1 MNKRTLPLA
10 ILSLALILSVSLS
23 AQRNCGTMDVLESQL
38 EEDPKM
44 EMKMEQIEA
53 HFMNIENSG
62 VREVNGVVNI
72 PVVVHVIYNN
82 STENISDAQVLSQI
96 DVLNEDFRRTNSD
109 ADDTWSQ
116 ATDSEIEFCMATS
129 DPFGNATTGIVRTST
144 SVSAFGTNDQMK
156 FSSSGGA
163 DAWPTSD
170 YLNIWVCDISGG
182 ILGYAQFPGGAA
194 STDGI
199 VIDYQYFGT
208 VGTASAPFDLG
219 RTATHE
225 VGHWLNLRHIW
236 GDGSCSVDDFVS
248 DTPTSNAANYGCDV
262 GSSACGS
269 VDMVQNYMDY
279 SDDACMNLYTVGQRN
294 RMRALFESG
303 GYRSSLLN
311 SSACG
316 DVVAPTCDDGIQ
328 NGDEEGI
335 DCGGSNC
342 EPCVCDGVDVT
353 MTLNFDNYPS
363 ETSWEIVGSGEVVA
377 SGGTYGSQPQMST
390 LNITQ
395 CLPEGC
401 YTVTVFDSYGDGLCC
416 QYGEGSYVVTD
427 EYGNE
432 LASGA
437 SFNSTSSGNFCISV
451 DNGPD
456 PTCDDGIQ
464 NGNETGVDCG
474 GDCAACPTCDDGV
487 QNGNET
493 GVDCGGDC
501 AACPTC
507 DDGIQNGNETGI
519 DCGGDCAACP
529 TCDDGLQ
536 NGNETGVDCGGDC
549 AACPTC
555 DDGIQNGEETGIDC
569 GGPDCEPCETGPCS
583 YGDIDVEDFES
594 GWGIWNDGGSDC
606 RRNRRDRNYANGTY
620 CVRIRDNTST
630 SVTYTD
636 DLDLSGYE
644 ELTVGFGF
652 VAKSMENGEDFVLEY
667 STNGGGS
674 FTTVASY
681 IAGSNFTNGPSYS
694 DEVVIAGPFTAN
706 TVVQFRCDASGNNDQ
721 IYLDDV
727 AISGCTSGGRW
738 SAPVTPLIEADLSAA
753 PSPFGMLNLY
763 PNPAS
768 ESIQL
773 DFELYQDVR
782 FQWMVTD
789 MQGRFLMKQ
798 ESEGIRGEQHINI
811 DVSGWPAGTYLLFL
825 RSTNGAHTK
834 RFMIQR

>member
-1 MNKRTLPLA
+1 M
-10 ILSLALILSVSLS
+10 ISVAAT
-23 AQRNCGTMDVLESQL
+23 AQRNCGSMDVLELQL
-38 EEDPKM
+38 EEDPKRAFM
-44 EMKMEQIEA
+44 MDQIET
-53 HFMNIENSG
+53 HLLNIENTG

-96 DVLNEDFRRTNSD
+96 NVLNEDFRRTNPD

-129 DPFGNATTGIVRTST
+129 DPLGNATSGIVRTST

-156 FSSSGGA
+156 FASSGGA
-163 DAWPTSD
+163 DAWPASD

-182 ILGYAQFPGGAA
+182 ILGYAQFPGGSAT
-194 STDGI
+194 TDGI

-208 VGTASAPFDLG
+208 IGTASAPFDLG

-236 GDGSCSVDDFVS
+236 GDGGCNVDDFVS
-248 DTPTSNAANYGCDV
+248 DTPASNSANYGCAL
-262 GSSACGS
+262 GNSACGS

-279 SDDACMNLYTVGQRN
+279 SDDACMNLFTLGQRN

-316 DVVAPTCDDGIQ
+316 DVVAPTCDDGLQ

-342 EPCVCDGVDVT
+342 EPCICEGVEVT

-363 ETSWEIVGSGEVVA
+363 ETSWQITGGGTVFA

-390 LNITQ
+390 LNITE

-416 QYGEGSYVVTD
+416 SYGEGSYFVTD

-437 SFNSTSSGNFCISV
+437 SFSSSSSGNFCVTI
-451 DNGPD
+451 DNGPN

-464 NGNETGVDCG
+464 NGDETGIDCGGSCAACATCDDGILNGDETGVDCG
-474 GDCAACPTCDDGV
+474 GSCAACATCDDGIL
-487 QNGNET
+487 NGDETGIDCGGSCAACATCDDGILNGDET
-493 GVDCGGDC
+493 GVDCGGSC
-501 AACPTC
+501 AACATC
-507 DDGIQNGNETGI
+507 DDGILNG
-519 DCGGDCAACP
+519 D
-529 TCDDGLQ
+529 
-536 NGNETGVDCGGDC
+536 
-549 AACPTC
+549 
-555 DDGIQNGEETGIDC
+555 ETGIDC
-569 GGPDCEPCETGPCS
+569 GGPDCEPCQTGPCS
-583 YGDIDVEDFES
+583 YGDIDVENFES
-594 GWGIWNDGGSDC
+594 GWGIWNNGGSDC
-606 RRNRRDRNYANGTY
+606 RRNRRDRNFANGTY
-620 CVRIRDNTST
+620 CVRLRDNSST

-652 VAKSMENGEDFVLEY
+652 IANSMENGEDFVLEY
-667 STNGGGS
+667 STNGGNQ
-674 FTTVASY
+674 FTTVATY
-681 IAGSNFTNGPSYS
+681 IRGVNFSNGPSYS
-694 DEVVIAGPFTAN
+694 DEVVIPGPFSSS
-706 TVVQFRCDASGNNDQ
+706 TVIQFRCDASANNDK
-721 IYLDDV
+721 IYLDDI

-738 SAPVTPLIEADLSAA
+738 SAPVTPLTEADLLAT

-768 ESIQL
+768 DAIQL
-773 DFELYQDVR
+773 DFVLYEDTQ
-782 FQWMVTD
+782 FEWMITD
-789 MQGRFLMKQ
+789 MQGRVLTNALG
-798 ESEGIRGEQHINI
+798 EGLRGEQQLHIE
-811 DVSGWPAGTYLLFL
+811 VSGWPEGTYLLFL

>member
-1 MNKRTLPLA
+1 M
-10 ILSLALILSVSLS
+10 
-23 AQRNCGTMDVLESQL
+23 
-38 EEDPKM
+38 
-44 EMKMEQIEA
+44 
-53 HFMNIENSG
+53 
-62 VREVNGVVNI
+62 
-72 PVVVHVIYNN
+72 
-82 STENISDAQVLSQI
+82 
-96 DVLNEDFRRTNSD
+96 
-109 ADDTWSQ
+109 
-116 ATDSEIEFCMATS
+116 
-129 DPFGNATTGIVRTST
+129 
-144 SVSAFGTNDQMK
+144 
-156 FSSSGGA
+156 
-163 DAWPTSD
+163 
-170 YLNIWVCDISGG
+170 
-182 ILGYAQFPGGAA
+182 
-194 STDGI
+194 
-199 VIDYQYFGT
+199 
-208 VGTASAPFDLG
+208 
-219 RTATHE
+219 
-225 VGHWLNLRHIW
+225 
-236 GDGSCSVDDFVS
+236 
-248 DTPTSNAANYGCDV
+248 
-262 GSSACGS
+262 
-269 VDMVQNYMDY
+269 
-279 SDDACMNLYTVGQRN
+279 
-294 RMRALFESG
+294 
-303 GYRSSLLN
+303 
-311 SSACG
+311 
-316 DVVAPTCDDGIQ
+316 
-328 NGDEEGI
+328 
-335 DCGGSNC
+335 
-342 EPCVCDGVDVT
+342 
-353 MTLNFDNYPS
+353 
-363 ETSWEIVGSGEVVA
+363 
-377 SGGTYGSQPQMST
+377 
-390 LNITQ
+390 
-395 CLPEGC
+395 
-401 YTVTVFDSYGDGLCC
+401 
-416 QYGEGSYVVTD
+416 
-427 EYGNE
+427 
-432 LASGA
+432 
-437 SFNSTSSGNFCISV
+437 
-451 DNGPD
+451 
-456 PTCDDGIQ
+456 
-464 NGNETGVDCG
+464 DCG

-487 QNGNET
+487 
-493 GVDCGGDC
+493 
-501 AACPTC
+501 
-507 DDGIQNGNETGI
+507 
-519 DCGGDCAACP
+519 
-529 TCDDGLQ
+529 Q

>member
-1 MNKRTLPLA
+1 MKNWRRLTFA
-10 ILSLALILSVSLS
+10 CIAVAMISVAAT
-23 AQRNCGTMDVLESQL
+23 AQRNCGSMDVLELQL
-38 EEDPKM
+38 EEDPKRAFM
-44 EMKMEQIEA
+44 MDQIET
-53 HFMNIENSG
+53 HLLNIENTG

-96 DVLNEDFRRTNSD
+96 NVLNEDFRRTNPD

-129 DPFGNATTGIVRTST
+129 DPLGNATSGIVRTST

-156 FSSSGGA
+156 FASSGGA
-163 DAWPTSD
+163 DAWPASD

-182 ILGYAQFPGGAA
+182 ILGYAQFPGGSAT
-194 STDGI
+194 TDGI

-208 VGTASAPFDLG
+208 IGTASAPFDLG

-236 GDGSCSVDDFVS
+236 GDGGCNVDDFVS
-248 DTPTSNAANYGCDV
+248 DTPASNSANYGCAL
-262 GSSACGS
+262 GNSACGS

-279 SDDACMNLYTVGQRN
+279 SDDACMNLFTLGQRN

-316 DVVAPTCDDGIQ
+316 DVVAPTCDDGLQ

-342 EPCVCDGVDVT
+342 EPCICEGVEVT

-363 ETSWEIVGSGEVVA
+363 ETSWQITGGGTVFA

-390 LNITQ
+390 LNITE

-416 QYGEGSYVVTD
+416 SYGEGSYFVTD

-437 SFNSTSSGNFCISV
+437 SFSSSSSGNFCVTI
-451 DNGPD
+451 DNGPN
-456 PTCDDGIQ
+456 PTCDDGIL
-464 NGNETGVDCG
+464 NGD
-474 GDCAACPTCDDGV
+474 
-487 QNGNET
+487 
-493 GVDCGGDC
+493 
-501 AACPTC
+501 
-507 DDGIQNGNETGI
+507 ETGI
-519 DCGGDCAACP
+519 DCGGSCAAC
-529 TCDDGLQ
+529 
-536 NGNETGVDCGGDC
+536 
-549 AACPTC
+549 ATC
-555 DDGIQNGEETGIDC
+555 DDGILNGDETGIDC
-569 GGPDCEPCETGPCS
+569 GGPDCEPCQTGPCS
-583 YGDIDVEDFES
+583 YGDIDVENFES
-594 GWGIWNDGGSDC
+594 GWGIWNNGGSDC
-606 RRNRRDRNYANGTY
+606 RRNRRDRNFANGTY
-620 CVRIRDNTST
+620 CVRLRDNSST

-652 VAKSMENGEDFVLEY
+652 IANSMENGEDFVLEY
-667 STNGGGS
+667 STNGGNQ
-674 FTTVASY
+674 FTTVATY
-681 IAGSNFTNGPSYS
+681 IRGVNFSNGPSYS
-694 DEVVIAGPFTAN
+694 DEVVIPGPFSSS
-706 TVVQFRCDASGNNDQ
+706 TVIQFRCDASANNDK
-721 IYLDDV
+721 IYLDDI

-738 SAPVTPLIEADLSAA
+738 SAPVTPLTEADLLAT

-768 ESIQL
+768 DAIQL
-773 DFELYQDVR
+773 DFVLYEDTQ
-782 FQWMVTD
+782 FEWMITD
-789 MQGRFLMKQ
+789 MQGRVLTNALG
-798 ESEGIRGEQHINI
+798 EGLRGEQQLHIE
-811 DVSGWPAGTYLLFL
+811 VSGWPEGTYLLFL

>member
-507 DDGIQNGNETGI
+507 DDGIQNG
-519 DCGGDCAACP
+519 
-529 TCDDGLQ
+529 
-536 NGNETGVDCGGDC
+536 
-549 AACPTC
+549 
-555 DDGIQNGEETGIDC
+555 EETGIDC

>member
-529 TCDDGLQ
+529 
-536 NGNETGVDCGGDC
+536 
-549 AACPTC
+549 AC

>member
-1 MNKRTLPLA
+1 MKNWRRLTFA
-10 ILSLALILSVSLS
+10 CIAVAMISVAAT
-23 AQRNCGTMDVLESQL
+23 AQRNCGSMDVLELQL
-38 EEDPKM
+38 EEDPKRAFM
-44 EMKMEQIEA
+44 MDQIET
-53 HFMNIENSG
+53 HLLNIENTG

-96 DVLNEDFRRTNSD
+96 NVLNEDFRRTNPD

-129 DPFGNATTGIVRTST
+129 DPLGNATSGIVRTST

-156 FSSSGGA
+156 FASSGGA
-163 DAWPTSD
+163 DAWPASD

-182 ILGYAQFPGGAA
+182 ILGYAQFPGGSAT
-194 STDGI
+194 TDGI

-208 VGTASAPFDLG
+208 IGTASAPFDLG

-236 GDGSCSVDDFVS
+236 GDGGCNVDDFVS
-248 DTPTSNAANYGCDV
+248 DTPASNSANYGCAL
-262 GSSACGS
+262 GNSACGS

-279 SDDACMNLYTVGQRN
+279 SDDACMNLFTLGQRN

-316 DVVAPTCDDGIQ
+316 DVVAPTCDDGLQ

-342 EPCVCDGVDVT
+342 EPCICEGVEVT

-363 ETSWEIVGSGEVVA
+363 ETSWQITGGGTVFA

-390 LNITQ
+390 LNITE

-416 QYGEGSYVVTD
+416 SYGEGSYFVTD

-437 SFNSTSSGNFCISV
+437 SFSSSSSGNFCVTI
-451 DNGPD
+451 DNGPN
-456 PTCDDGIQ
+456 PTCDDGIL
-464 NGNETGVDCG
+464 NGDETGIDCGGSCAACATCDDGILNGDETGVDCG
-474 GDCAACPTCDDGV
+474 GSCAAC
-487 QNGNET
+487 
-493 GVDCGGDC
+493 
-501 AACPTC
+501 ATC
-507 DDGIQNGNETGI
+507 DDGILNG
-519 DCGGDCAACP
+519 D
-529 TCDDGLQ
+529 
-536 NGNETGVDCGGDC
+536 
-549 AACPTC
+549 
-555 DDGIQNGEETGIDC
+555 ETGIDC
-569 GGPDCEPCETGPCS
+569 GGPDCEPCQTGPCS
-583 YGDIDVEDFES
+583 YGDIDVENFES
-594 GWGIWNDGGSDC
+594 GWGIWNSGGSDC
-606 RRNRRDRNYANGTY
+606 RRNRRDRNFANGTY
-620 CVRIRDNTST
+620 CVRLRDNSST

-652 VAKSMENGEDFVLEY
+652 IANSMENGEDFVLEY
-667 STNGGGS
+667 STNGGNQ
-674 FTTVASY
+674 FTTVATY
-681 IAGSNFTNGPSYS
+681 IRGVNFSNGPSYS
-694 DEVVIAGPFTAN
+694 DEVVIPGPFSSS
-706 TVVQFRCDASGNNDQ
+706 TVIQFRCDASANNDK
-721 IYLDDV
+721 IYLDDI

-738 SAPVTPLIEADLSAA
+738 SAPVTPLTEADLLAT

-768 ESIQL
+768 DAIQL
-773 DFELYQDVR
+773 DFVLYEDTQ
-782 FQWMVTD
+782 FEWMITD
-789 MQGRFLMKQ
+789 MQGRVLTNALG
-798 ESEGIRGEQHINI
+798 EGLRGEQQLHIE
-811 DVSGWPAGTYLLFL
+811 VSGWPEGTYLLFL

>member
-507 DDGIQNGNETGI
+507 DDGIQNGNETG
-519 DCGGDCAACP
+519 
-529 TCDDGLQ
+529 
-536 NGNETGVDCGGDC
+536 VDCGGDC